1 MLDNIRPRFCDLQ
14 RIILLDVR
22 STLLDRNV
30 CVALVFICETH
41 ELTRN
46 WMNGLCGRGGESS
59 NVHVDDNDVDDD
71 ERKSRKFLWLYL
83 FSNLTTIKYE
93 LLKVNSHLLCSHL
106 IGLN

>member
-1 MLDNIRPRFCDLQ
+1 MKEKGKGKGGGRAESGNDDD
-14 RIILLDVR
+14 DV
-22 STLLDRNV
+22 
-30 CVALVFICETH
+30 
-41 ELTRN
+41 
-46 WMNGLCGRGGESS
+46 
-59 NVHVDDNDVDDD
+59 VDDD